1 MKKAVGRIVSLFVV
15 LAMFFGLAAC
25 GKGDTGGEN
34 TASDTNIK
42 EEKTEVSLWHLWTSD
57 SDAKKAI
64 IEAAINTYQEEN
76 PNITLEVDAAEN
88 ESYKTKIKT
97 AIAAN
102 EAPDVFFVWGAG
114 FAKPFVDAGKVLPID
129 EYLKDGTKDK
139 LLPGTLAN
147 FTYDGKVY
155 GLPTC
160 MWIAAL
166 YCNEELFNRHN
177 IKIPDTFDEL
187 LTAVKAFRENG
198 IAPITVGEKD
208 RWPGMFY
215 QNILAVRTAGVEL
228 SNKALNKEASF
239 DDPKFIESAAK
250 LKELVDA
257 DAFEEG
263 ILGLSTDEAQ
273 ANFTQGKVAMYY
285 MGNWAASAMEE
296 ESSKIKGKVT
306 VRNFPIVEGA
316 QGDPKGSLGG
326 AIDGFMVNAGTQ
338 NKEEAFEVLKYI
350 CESVDTGSYKEG
362 NALPAWKAEVDE
374 SKLSP
379 LAVEIANI
387 AKDSTGFVLAWDTFL
402 EPADADV
409 HKNLV
414 QEIFAGVKMPEEF
427 IKEMQALNEK

>member
-1 MKKAVGRIVSLFVV
+1 MKKAVGRIVSLFVALV
-15 LAMFFGLAAC
+15 IVFSLAAC
-25 GKGDTGGEN
+25 GKGHTGKPSGANDAAHQE
-34 TASDTNIK
+34 AVIK
-42 EEKTEVSLWHLWTSD
+42 LSLWHLSNSD
-57 SDAKKAI
+57 SDTNKIVKENAI
-64 IEAAINTYQEEN
+64 KTFQEQNQNVE
-76 PNITLEVDAAEN
+76 LEVDTVEN

-155 GLPTC
+155 GLPAC
-160 MWIAAL
+160 MWIAVL
-166 YCNEELFNRHN
+166 YCNEELFNGHN
-177 IKIPDTFDEL
+177 VKIPDTFDEL
-187 LTAVKAFRENG
+187 LTAVKAFRANG
-198 IAPITVGEKD
+198 IDPITVGEKD

-215 QNILAVRTAGVEL
+215 QNIFAIRTAGVEL

-239 DDPKFIESAAK
+239 DDPRFVESAVK

-257 DAFEEG
+257 EAFEEG
-263 ILGLSTDEAQ
+263 ILGLSNDEAQ
-273 ANFTQGKVAMYY
+273 ANFIQGKIPMFY
-285 MGNWAASAMEE
+285 MGNWAASQMEA
-296 ESSKIKGKVT
+296 ESSKVKGKVV
-306 VRNFPIVEGA
+306 VRNFPALAGA
-316 QGDPKGSLGG
+316 QGDAKGALGG
-326 AIDGFMVNAGTQ
+326 AIDGYMVSAETKH
-338 NKEEAFEVLKYI
+338 KEEAVALQKHM
-350 CESVDTGSYKEG
+350 CESIDTGAYQAG

-379 LAVEIANI
+379 LAVEIANV

-402 EPADADV
+402 DPAAADV

-414 QEIFAGVKMPEEF
+414 QEIFAGVKTPEEF
-427 IKEMQALNEK
+427 VKEMQALNKE